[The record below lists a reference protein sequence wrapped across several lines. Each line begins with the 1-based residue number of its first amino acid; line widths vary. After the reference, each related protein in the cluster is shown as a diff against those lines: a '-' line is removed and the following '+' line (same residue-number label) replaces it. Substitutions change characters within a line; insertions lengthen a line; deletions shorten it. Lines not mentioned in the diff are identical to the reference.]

1 MAASDPGGKGGGREL
16 APRRQGFRA
25 AGAAARARVVPLA
38 GRQGFAEAAVLLHWP
53 EIVGAAWAGLCH
65 PVKVTY
71 GRGAELG
78 ATLMVRADGPA
89 ALELEH
95 RAPQI
100 VERINAHYGYRAIA
114 RIRIT
119 QGTGL
124 AGEAQPGFAEA
135 GPPFATPF
143 DAPFE
148 AGSAGPQPARA
159 ARNPLR
165 GEARPPAPV
174 RPEARAEAERL
185 AASVRNPD
193 LRDALS
199 RMGAFV
205 LSRPPRPKPTE

>member
-1 MAASDPGGKGGGREL
+1 MAASDPGGKGGGREP
-16 APRRQGFRA
+16 APRCQCFRA

-114 RIRIT
+114 RLRIT
-119 QGTGL
+119 QGSGL
-124 AGEAQPGFAEA
+124 AGESRVGFAEDPAAFA
-135 GPPFATPF
+135 GAVSA
-143 DAPFE
+143 APG
-148 AGSAGPQPARA
+148 AKPAA
-159 ARNPLR
+159 NPWR
-165 GEARPPAPV
+165 GEARAPV
-174 RPEARAEAERL
+174 PVTAEARARAAEMAEGL
-185 AASVRNPD
+185 RNPE
-193 LRDALS
+193 LRDALA

-205 LSRPPRPKPTE
+205 LSRPKPPE